1 MGRIVVGIDGSPS
14 SAEALRWAHQ
24 EAALRGVPLHVI
36 HAWTYP
42 WVGPRPDV
50 MAPVDEARME
60 ASRILDEAVA
70 ALVAEAGD
78 QVPVTSELVE
88 GNPVEAMLA
97 AAGDADLLV
106 VGSRGRGGFASL
118 LLGSVSQ
125 QVVHYAPCPV
135 AIVRAEAGRSG

>member
-1 MGRIVVGIDGSPS
+1 MGRIVVGVDGSS
-14 SAEALRWAHQ
+14 ASAEALRWAHR
-24 EAALRGVPLHVI
+24 EAALRKVPLHVI

-42 WVGPRPDV
+42 WIGNRPDV
-50 MAPVDEARME
+50 MAPVDEVRME

-70 ALVAEAGD
+70 ALTAEAGGD
-78 QVPVTSELVE
+78 VPVTTELVE

-97 AAGDADLLV
+97 AGEDADLLV

-125 QVVHYAPCPV
+125 QVVHYATCPV
-135 AIVRAEAGRSG
+135 AIVRATGTGR